1 MEYISASI
9 LIAALGVIVS
19 IAAFSRNKTKDDK
32 VEGREDGIVMSEL
45 GYIKGSIDNV
55 SKKMDKQDE
64 RHLAM
69 VERLSKVEASAKQ
82 AHLRIDRMEGREYPC
97 AHEHDEK

>member
-1 MEYISASI
+1 MTEYISIGLACS
-9 LIAALGVIVS
+9 IVS
-19 IAAFSRNKTKDDK
+19 VAIAYLVFARGKTKDDK
-32 VEGREDGIVMSEL
+32 TEGRQDGIVMSEL

-69 VERLSKVEASAKQ
+69 VERISKVEASAKQ
-82 AHLRIDRMEGREYPC
+82 AHLRIDRMEGREYP
-97 AHEHDEK
+97 HEHNDN